1 MDTNLF
7 KEMLARQKDMM
18 KNIFKHEDILLSE
31 LERYEK
37 KIEELGH
44 ANSSLDIAVSTVYK
58 AHIKNVKYLL
68 DNIHVYRMINSVED
82 DNLTP

>member
-7 KEMLARQKDMM
+7 KEMLAKQKDMM

-68 DNIHVYRMINSVED
+68 DNIHVYRVTNSVED